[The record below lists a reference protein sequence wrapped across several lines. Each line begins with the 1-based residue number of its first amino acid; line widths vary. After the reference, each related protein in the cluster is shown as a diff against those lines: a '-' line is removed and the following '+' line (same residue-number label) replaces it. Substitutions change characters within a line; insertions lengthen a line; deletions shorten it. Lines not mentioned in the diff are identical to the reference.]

1 MFQFQPPG
9 FRQRLIETSLG
20 SMVYYIPV
28 AVPGL
33 VVSQTPPI
41 VFLHSLGGGSSAYE
55 WSKVYPAFAASYPVL
70 APDLIGWGQ
79 SDHPARDYQVMDY
92 LTILAEFIQ
101 QVANPPIAVVA
112 SSLTAALTIRLAIQR
127 PELFQALFLVG
138 PSGLNDFGLD
148 YGRGLAAQLARTPLL
163 DRLIYTLGA
172 ANEVAVRN
180 FLQQFLFAQPQRI
193 SKELV
198 AAYVASAQQPNAEYA
213 ALASLRGDL
222 CFDLALYIEQLTVPT
237 VLLWGEQSWFSG
249 IDIGRRLAQ
258 LNPQAIQA
266 FQPIADVGVLP
277 HLELPG
283 VLIGLLQR
291 YFVSLLA
298 PGALASPLPVESS

>member
-33 VVSQTPPI
+33 VVSQAPPI

-92 LTILAEFIQ
+92 LAILAEFIQ
-101 QVANPPIAVVA
+101 QVANPPVAVVA

-163 DRLIYTLGA
+163 DRLIYNLGA

-193 SKELV
+193 SQELA

-237 VLLWGEQSWFSG
+237 VLLWGEQSRLSG
-249 IDIGRRLAQ
+249 IDIGRRLAR

-266 FQPIADVGVLP
+266 FQPIAGVGVLP

-283 VLIGLLQR
+283 VVIGLLQR
-291 YFVSLLA
+291 YFVSLLP
-298 PGALASPLPVESS
+298 PGTLASPLSVESS